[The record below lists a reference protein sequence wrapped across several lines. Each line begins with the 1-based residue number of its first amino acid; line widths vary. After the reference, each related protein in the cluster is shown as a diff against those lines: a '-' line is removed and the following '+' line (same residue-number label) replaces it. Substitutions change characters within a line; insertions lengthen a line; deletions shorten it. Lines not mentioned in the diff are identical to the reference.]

1 MEANW
6 ISILEQEPK
15 DLSGRGTYYLVSVR
29 YNTWNRKVTMVMKW
43 REETVDGEIIKRWEW
58 EGRAKREELEVTHWS
73 GLPRPAED

>member
-29 YNTWNRKVTMVMKW
+29 CNTWNRKVTMVMKW
-43 REETVDGEIIKRWEW
+43 REELSLIHI
-58 EGRAKREELEVTHWS
+58 
-73 GLPRPAED
+73 